1 MGEVGS
7 ENIKLYSNV
16 QKRKAII
23 VGRESFLAVG
33 ISDAIIR
40 RLTEE
45 AVNGDLFGSSAL
57 DEIKI
62 KTKTG
67 IDPNNIK

>member
-1 MGEVGS
+1 MKPNGWVDLQVNGYAGVDF
-7 ENIKLYSNV
+7 N
-16 QKRKAII
+16 AP
-23 VGRESFLAVG
+23 G
-33 ISDAIIR
+33 
-40 RLTEE
+40 LTEE

-67 IDPNNIK
+67 IGPNIKNNDQTAK